1 MKDSFLTQF
10 TNKASKAHKK
20 GADCFKMQD
29 YLEFLASYLE
39 EGYYQTLAYA
49 VNGQD
54 NGNGQP
60 VIDKF
65 WFFFKIEQQGNS
77 RITQALK
84 KMGKLERIPEIEAII
99 SRFFKDASLD
109 FLTLCNK
116 STQIYH
122 SLMNM
127 ESWEKIEKGLTN
139 NINNEVDAVD
149 KLFMEDKISM
159 GIITRRKSS
168 ESINRL
174 IKEVQGILTAD

>member
-10 TNKASKAHKK
+10 TNKASNAHKK
-20 GADCFKMQD
+20 SADCFKAQD
-29 YLEFLASYLE
+29 YIGFLVCYFE

-54 NGNGQP
+54 QENGQP

-65 WFFFKIEQQGNS
+65 WSFFKVEQQGNS

-84 KMGKLERIPEIEAII
+84 KLGKLEKIPIIEAVIQ
-99 SRFFKDASLD
+99 RFFNDASTD
-109 FLTLCNK
+109 FLALSNK
-116 STQIYH
+116 STQINYT
-122 SLMNM
+122 LMNM
-127 ESWEKIEKGLTN
+127 GSWEKIGKGLTN

-168 ESINRL
+168 GYINRL
-174 IKEVQGILTAD
+174 KKEIQDIVA